1 MTERQNDAPMNLEAE
16 AILSYRRQEFP
27 ARPGMTVRDAILQIG
42 LNPEAILATRDG
54 QLITDEVVIRRGD
67 RIKLLS
73 TISGG

>member
-1 MTERQNDAPMNLEAE
+1 
-16 AILSYRRQEFP
+16 
-27 ARPGMTVRDAILQIG
+27 MTVRDAIIQIG

-54 QLITDEVVIRRGD
+54 QLITDEVVIRQGD